1 MMGDDSRRVR
11 LGSLLVGRELGRIC
25 NLPGGRG
32 TRASRD
38 EKEGEGEGRRG
49 GRWGNV
55 MEEMYRPYLPRT
67 HNKRNPPQNVEKEN
81 EEQRGT
87 I

>member
-1 MMGDDSRRVR
+1 MGDDSRRVR

-38 EKEGEGEGRRG
+38 EKEGRGRGEEEEDG
-49 GRWGNV
+49 GMLWRKCIAHV
-55 MEEMYRPYLPRT
+55 FHERT
-67 HNKRNPPQNVEKEN
+67 INAIRLKTRKKES

>member
-1 MMGDDSRRVR
+1 MGGDSRRVR

-38 EKEGEGEGRRG
+38 EKEGEGRRG

-55 MEEMYRPYLPRT
+55 VEEMYLFHERT
-67 HNKRNPPQNVEKEN
+67 INAIHHKTRKKEN